1 MADHEPTGRC
11 ALLIRGAAVADGT
24 GAPLVSADVAVEGE
38 RIAAVGDLSG
48 WTSDEVIDATGRV
61 LAPGFIDCHTHDD
74 RAVLA
79 GPDMTMKVSQG
90 VTTVVAGNCGISL
103 APFEAA
109 GDLPPPFPL
118 LGQEKDFCFPRVA
131 DYRSTL
137 ERTPPALNLALLT
150 GHSSLRVNV
159 LKGDLDRPATAGEL
173 VAMAD
178 QLRSA
183 MREGAIG
190 FSTGLGYPP
199 AKEAPEEEIIALA
212 SVLREFDHAV
222 YATHMRDEGDK
233 VLEAVEETV
242 RTGRAA
248 GVQTVISHHKCA
260 GPRNYGRSTETLA
273 AIAQAQKDQKLGL
286 DVYPYTASSTALLPG
301 YVRESED
308 VLITYSDPYPNM
320 AGRRLS
326 GIAEE
331 WECSPL
337 EAAERLYP
345 AGAIYF
351 QMDEEDLKRILAFK
365 TAMVGSDGLPGGTKP
380 HPRLW
385 GTFPRVLS
393 RYVRDQKLLALEDA
407 VHRMTGLTAKTFGLE
422 GRGTIATGA
431 YADLV
436 LFDPDTVED
445 TASFEDPEQPA
456 RGISHVFTNGTQVW
470 AQGRPTG
477 ERPGRFLTH

>member
-1 MADHEPTGRC
+1 MADHDPTGRC
-11 ALLIRGAAVADGT
+11 ALLIRGAKVADGT
-24 GAPLVSADVAVEGE
+24 GADLFGADVAVEGE
-38 RIAAVGDLSG
+38 HIAAVGDLSG
-48 WTSDEVIDATGRV
+48 WTADEAIDAGGQV

-103 APFEAA
+103 APFETD
-109 GDLPPPFPL
+109 GELPPPFPL
-118 LGQEKDFCFPRVA
+118 LGQEKDFRFPRVA
-131 DYRSTL
+131 DYRGAL

-159 LKGDLDRPATAGEL
+159 LKGDLDRPASAEEL
-173 VAMAD
+173 DIMAD
-178 QLRSA
+178 QLRGA

-199 AKEAPEEEIIALA
+199 AKQAPEEEIIALA
-212 SVLREFDHAV
+212 SVLREFDRAV

-233 VLEAVEETV
+233 VLEAVDETV

-273 AIAQAQKDQKLGL
+273 AIAEAQRHQRLGL

-308 VLITYSDPYPNM
+308 VLITYSDPYPDM

-326 GIAEE
+326 EIAEE
-331 WECSPL
+331 WDCSPL

-351 QMDEEDLKRILAFK
+351 QMDEEDLKRILAFE

-393 RYVRDQKLLALEDA
+393 RYVRDQGLLSLEDA

-422 GRGTIATGA
+422 GRGRIEAGA

-436 LFDPDTVED
+436 LFDRDTVED

-456 RGISHVFTNGTQVW
+456 RGISHVFANGTQVW
-470 AQGRPTG
+470 AHGRSTG